1 MRKDI
6 LKKLSKINDEIVL
19 KTPVYKETEDNIIFT
34 HTNRE
39 ELILTKKPVYTYE
52 ELLVY
57 LHNLD
62 SIWESKIKNKLNC
75 DSYFN

>member
-1 MRKDI
+1 MIR
-6 LKKLSKINDEIVL
+6 IVIHIVIHIVNRVMTV
-19 KTPVYKETEDNIIFT
+19 KMVVIMMVIKIFT
-34 HTNRE
+34 HIHRE

-52 ELLVY
+52 ELIVY

-62 SIWESKIKNKLNC
+62 SIWESKIKNKLKC